1 MSLSNGENPRLANAR
16 VIVGLGSAG
25 PHETTVAEMEA
36 RRSPM
41 HFEEVEATF
50 WERVREKASLK
61 AKDILSQ
68 AMAEAE
74 EIKARAREE
83 GYREGMAQS
92 AGDYEAHVAE
102 LAKAVSETLSGVQ
115 TERKTLWQ
123 GYREDFTSLLKLAVE
138 KTIGAELDARRVE
151 IVKGLLD
158 ESLDLIDTRTNLTI
172 RVEPEA
178 AMLME
183 DLLRRAKESGVR
195 LERWRVKPD
204 PSLAAGGV
212 ILESADGMV
221 DNSLATRW
229 AEVESIFGRLAPGA
243 DQNGQGETAEA
254 PEQAQEPAA
263 APEAGA

>member
-1 MSLSNGENPRLANAR
+1 MSLSNGENARLANAR
-16 VIVGLGSAG
+16 VIVGIGAAG

-61 AKDILSQ
+61 AKDILAQ
-68 AMAEAE
+68 AMVEAE

-83 GYREGMAQS
+83 GYQEGMAQS

-102 LAKAVSETLSGVQ
+102 LTKAVSETLSSVQ
-115 TERKTLWQ
+115 DERKTLWR
-123 GYREDFTSLLKLAVE
+123 GYREDFTRLLKLAVE
-138 KTIGAELDARRVE
+138 KTIGAEVDARREE
-151 IVKGLLD
+151 IVKGLLE

-172 RVEPEA
+172 RVEPDA
-178 AMLME
+178 AALMD
-183 DLLRRAKESGVR
+183 DLLRRAQESGVR
-195 LERWRVKPD
+195 LDRWRVKPD
-204 PSLAAGGV
+204 PSLASGGL

-221 DNSLATRW
+221 DNSLSTRW
-229 AEVESIFGRLAPGA
+229 AEVEDIFSRLAPGA
-243 DQNGQGETAEA
+243 DQNGQEETPEEA
-254 PEQAQEPAA
+254 PQQAT